1 MNSAHPL
8 GGRKDA
14 TKVEKPKRPQI
25 QANMSEGDWLFFENK
40 WTRYVRQ
47 SGITG
52 QQLLDEIW
60 ACLDSDLERLAFQD
74 GMEENDPE
82 KLLAAVKTL
91 AVTTVHPA
99 LHVVSLHEMRQMP
112 DETVKAF
119 SARVRGVA
127 KNCNL
132 TKQCSK
138 QNCSETISFT
148 EETCYHVVL
157 AGIHNEELREKILS
171 QAMVGS
177 VKNMSTLLEYAAAEE
192 AAKQKSPPRTV
203 SAMSPKTTAKIQTN
217 RKCLG
222 CNQPIHGPF
231 NKRRVRECRA
241 YGKRCD
247 KCGKN
252 NHFTHLCKSTS
263 IATINTDT
271 DGKDDQDDSVV
282 SGFITGIMPSFK
294 ISSPEDALPVISALR
309 TKTDSNVN
317 ILPVPHFE
325 FDKTHQKWLKQAG
338 AELGQAQPKLR

>member
-1 MNSAHPL
+1 MAPPLPMQCSHPGCDYETPGSIPTYEYVLKALELHVNSAHPL

-82 KLLAAVKTL
+82 KLLPAVKTL

-112 DETVKAF
+112 DETDKAF

-138 QNCSETISFT
+138 QN
-148 EETCYHVVL
+148 
-157 AGIHNEELREKILS
+157 
-171 QAMVGS
+171 
-177 VKNMSTLLEYAAAEE
+177 
-192 AAKQKSPPRTV
+192 
-203 SAMSPKTTAKIQTN
+203 
-217 RKCLG
+217 
-222 CNQPIHGPF
+222 
-231 NKRRVRECRA
+231 
-241 YGKRCD
+241 
-247 KCGKN
+247 
-252 NHFTHLCKSTS
+252 
-263 IATINTDT
+263 
-271 DGKDDQDDSVV
+271 
-282 SGFITGIMPSFK
+282 
-294 ISSPEDALPVISALR
+294 
-309 TKTDSNVN
+309 
-317 ILPVPHFE
+317 
-325 FDKTHQKWLKQAG
+325 
-338 AELGQAQPKLR
+338 